1 MRKSLLAAA
10 AAFGVVLAPAH
21 AVAQPKDP
29 QTITIGAIFAM
40 TGKAD
45 WYGKVMSQGAQLAID
60 EVNAAGGVG
69 GAKLAL
75 AVEDH
80 KGGIAKD
87 AVAGM
92 NRLINLHNV
101 QAVLT
106 SFTPSTLAI
115 APIADEKGIMMLNGG
130 GVSQSMVGASKY
142 LFHNRSLS
150 TDLGRA
156 AATRA
161 NELGLKRMAQL
172 AWKTEAGENVVKVVE
187 PYWKQLGGSVVATEF
202 METNAS
208 NIDTQVAKIRASNP
222 DVVALWMFSPDP
234 GIAMKRVREFGMK
247 TPVIGIEYTPDVQK
261 IGGKSMEGYEYV
273 TDYFQPTADNAW
285 GQRFSKAYKE
295 RYGEEP
301 EFYAANYYEAVHVIA
316 EALKQARAQGS
327 DYYSGAKI
335 AAALRANPTVAS
347 VYGGEMTFADNGVA
361 SKPVALFKV
370 ENGKGVFQK
379 YVKAK

>member
-1 MRKSLLAAA
+1 MRKTLLATLATL
-10 AAFGVVLAPAH
+10 GMVLAPAH
-21 AVAQPKDP
+21 LAAQAKDP
-29 QTITIGAIFAM
+29 DTITIGAIFAM

-60 EVNAAGGVG
+60 EINAAGGVN

-80 KGGIAKD
+80 KGGVAKD

-92 NRLINLHNV
+92 NRLINLHDV

-106 SFTPSTLAI
+106 SFTPSTLAV
-115 APIADEKGIMMLNGG
+115 APIADEKGIMMINGG

-156 AATRA
+156 AAMRA

-172 AWKTEAGENVVKVVE
+172 AWKTEAGENVAKVVE
-187 PYWKQLGGSVVATEF
+187 PYWKQLGGKIVATEF
-202 METNAS
+202 METGAS
-208 NIDTQVAKIRASNP
+208 NIDTQIAKIRASNP

-234 GIAMKRVREFGMK
+234 GTAMKRIREFGMK
-247 TPVIGIEYTPDVQK
+247 VPVIGIEYTPDVQK
-261 IGGKSMEGYEYV
+261 VGGKALEGYEYT
-273 TDYFQPTADNAW
+273 TDYFEPTSDNQW
-285 GQRFSKAYKE
+285 GQRFSKAYRD

-301 EFYAANYYEAVHVIA
+301 EFYAANYYEGVYVIA
-316 EALKQARAQGS
+316 EALKRARAQGG
-327 DYYSGAKI
+327 DYYDGAKL
-335 AAALRANPTVAS
+335 AVALRANPTVPS

-370 ENGKGVFQK
+370 QDGKGAFQK
-379 YVKAK
+379 YIKAK

>member
-1 MRKSLLAAA
+1 MKRSLLAAVVASGLVLGAADA
-10 AAFGVVLAPAH
+10 AAQSQNPDTV
-21 AVAQPKDP
+21 
-29 QTITIGAIFAM
+29 TIGAIFAM

-45 WYGKVMSQGAQLAID
+45 WYGKVMSQGAQLAVD
-60 EVNAAGGVG
+60 EINAAGGIDGV
-69 GAKLAL
+69 KLEL

-80 KGGIAKD
+80 KGGVAKD

-92 NRLINLHNV
+92 NRLINLHDV

-106 SFTPSTLAI
+106 SFTPSTLAV
-115 APIADEKGIMMLNGG
+115 APIADEKGIMMINGG

-161 NELGLKRMAQL
+161 DELGLERMAQL

-187 PYWKQLGGSVVATEF
+187 PYWKELGGNIVATEF
-202 METNAS
+202 METGAG

-234 GIAMKRVREFGMK
+234 GTAMKRIREFGMK
-247 TPVIGIEYTPDVQK
+247 VPVVGIEYTPDVQK
-261 IGGKSMEGYEYV
+261 VGGKAMEGYEYV
-273 TDYFQPTADNAW
+273 TDYFEPTEDNAW
-285 GQRFSKAYKE
+285 GQRFSQAYTK

-301 EFYAANYYEAVHVIA
+301 EFYAANYYEGVYVIA
-316 EALKQARAQGS
+316 EALKRARAQGG
-327 DYYSGAKI
+327 DYHDGKKLAE
-335 AAALRANPTVAS
+335 ALRAKPTVDT
-347 VYGGEMTFADNGVA
+347 VYGGQMTFADNGVA

-370 ENGKGVFQK
+370 EGGKGSFQK